1 MSKTDQAVAEGKKAV
16 SGVSREVEN
25 FLADIDELLKSKT
38 TLGGVE
44 LSNLKDQ
51 IVEKFLSAKETVTT
65 ASNEAI
71 SRARKAAET
80 TNEYVHDEPWKAIG
94 VGVAFGFLLGAL
106 VSRR

>member
-1 MSKTDQAVAEGKKAV
+1 MSKTEQAVAEGKKAV

-25 FLADIDELLKSKT
+25 FLSDIDDLLKSKT
-38 TLGGVE
+38 SLGGAD

-51 IVEKFLSAKETVTT
+51 IVEKFLDAKESVTA
-65 ASNEAI
+65 ASNQAI
-71 SRARKAAET
+71 SRAKAAAAT
-80 TNEYVHDEPWKAIG
+80 TNEYVHEEPWKAIG

>member
-1 MSKTDQAVAEGKKAV
+1 MSRTDQAVADGKKAV

-25 FLADIDELLKSKT
+25 FLADIDDLLKSKT
-38 TLGGVE
+38 SLGGAD

-51 IVEKFLSAKETVTT
+51 IVERFVNAKESVTA

-71 SRARKAAET
+71 SRAREAAKT
-80 TNEYVHDEPWKAIG
+80 TNEYVHEEPWKAIG